1 MASCLVMN
9 ITDVEQLTATPMLA
23 VNKRIERALKSD
35 VSLISQMGSYII
47 GAGGKRLRPRLV
59 LISALA
65 HGYKGDQ
72 HTNVAAIIEFIHTAT
87 LLHDD
92 VVDSSVMR
100 RGRDT
105 ANAVWGNEAAV
116 LVGDFLYSR
125 SFEMMVE
132 VGEMRVME
140 ILSAATNTI
149 AAGEVMQLLNVGEA
163 DVTEQRYMDVIQAK
177 TAKLFEASARLGAV
191 LAGTDALQE
200 QAMAA
205 FGSHLGIAFQLIDDV
220 LDYTA
225 DSEELGKNAGDDLA
239 EGKPTLPLIY
249 AMRDGDEKTKTAI
262 RSALITATKLSAD
275 DTKSEIDLAGIVAMV
290 KNSGAIERTIKLAA
304 AQVELAKEAVASLA
318 DSEYKDALV
327 SIVESSTQRRF

>member
-1 MASCLVMN
+1 MN
-9 ITDVEQLTATPMLA
+9 SQDLEQLTAVPMQA
-23 VNKRIERALKSD
+23 VNQRIEQALQSD
-35 VSLISQMGSYII
+35 VSLISQMGAYII

-65 HGYKGDQ
+65 HGYEGDQ
-72 HTNVAAIIEFIHTAT
+72 HANVAAIIEFIHTAT

-132 VGEMRVME
+132 VGQMRVME

-163 DVTEQRYMDVIQAK
+163 DVTEQRYMQVIKAK
-177 TAKLFEASARLGAV
+177 TAKLFEASTQLGAV
-191 LAGTDALQE
+191 LACAGLEQQE
-200 QAMAA
+200 AMATY
-205 FGSHLGIAFQLIDDV
+205 GTHLGIAFQLIDDV

-249 AMRDGDEKTKTAI
+249 AMRDGGPATQKA
-262 RSALITATKLSAD
+262 ITAALASA
-275 DTKSEIDLAGIVAMV
+275 TEIIVDGATTEPAFDLQEIIAMV
-290 KNSGAIERTIKLAA
+290 KDSGAIEHTY
-304 AQVELAKEAVASLA
+304 ELAQLQVQAAIKAVEPLH
-318 DSEYKDALV
+318 DSQYKSAL
-327 SIVESSTQRRF
+327 IAIAESSIQRRF

>member
-1 MASCLVMN
+1 MN
-9 ITDVEQLTATPMLA
+9 LKKVEQLTAAPMLA

-65 HGYKGDQ
+65 HGYSGDR

-163 DVTEQRYMDVIQAK
+163 DVTEQRYMEVIQAK
-177 TAKLFEASARLGAV
+177 TAKLFEASAQLGAV
-191 LAGTDALQE
+191 LAGTDAAQE

-205 FGSHLGIAFQLIDDV
+205 FGSHLGVAFQLIDDV

-249 AMRDGDEKTKTAI
+249 AMRDGDEKTKAAI
-262 RSALITATKLSAD
+262 RNALNSVTRLSTE
-275 DTKSEIDLAGIVAMV
+275 DTESEFDLAAIVAMV

-304 AQVELAKEAVASLA
+304 EQVELAKEAVAPLA
-318 DSEYKDALV
+318 SSEYKDALV
-327 SIVESSTQRRF
+327 FIVESSTQRRF